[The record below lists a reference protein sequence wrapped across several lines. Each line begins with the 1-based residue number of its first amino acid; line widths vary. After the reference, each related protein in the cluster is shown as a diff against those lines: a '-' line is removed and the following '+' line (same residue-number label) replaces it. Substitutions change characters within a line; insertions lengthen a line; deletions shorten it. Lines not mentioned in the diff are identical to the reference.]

1 VPKKTAQILK
11 YDDCHRRDGQPE
23 EGSDDNDKIS
33 VTGKHIKPSLSFFQ
47 REQRLISDLKGKG

>member
-1 VPKKTAQILK
+1 VPKKTAHVLELHENHRH
-11 YDDCHRRDGQPE
+11 DDQP

-47 REQRLISDLKGKG
+47 REQRLNSDLKGKS